1 LSAIGQTGQLDSF
14 TCPHFNPR
22 SILAHRPV
30 AQPDHRAFRA
40 QTEMAAGRNFI
51 AALRLNAGL
60 REPSMDSRTKHEF
73 WIMTVSTLFTV
84 AVATIAFAVL
94 TQVAH

>member
-1 LSAIGQTGQLDSF
+1 
-14 TCPHFNPR
+14 
-22 SILAHRPV
+22 
-30 AQPDHRAFRA
+30 
-40 QTEMAAGRNFI
+40 MAAGRNFV

-60 REPSMDSRTKHEF
+60 RVREPSMDSRTKHEF